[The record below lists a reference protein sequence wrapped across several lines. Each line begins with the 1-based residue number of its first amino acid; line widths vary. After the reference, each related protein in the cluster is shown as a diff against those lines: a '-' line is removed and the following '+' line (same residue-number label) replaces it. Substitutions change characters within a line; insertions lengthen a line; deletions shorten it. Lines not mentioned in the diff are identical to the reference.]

1 LRRFAIVLLLFMLV
15 RSLPAQT
22 PALSSIRG
30 TLVRW
35 GTADP
40 VASATIELRGASNPD
55 GAPIA
60 ITATRASGEFVFP
73 SVPTGTYRIVAIGA
87 GFATAEYGQ
96 LRPNGDGR
104 PLTLARG
111 EETRVTMGIIPGGV
125 ISGTV
130 TDQDG
135 QPMVYASVTVMKV
148 AYDAEGQ
155 MTTTTA
161 LEAKTNDLGE
171 YRAFWLP
178 PGQYVVNGG
187 RSRLNTFGNQGMVN
201 PRGSDMSIP
210 SMMVTNSARPRA
222 SAPPV
227 EEPSPEARISGI
239 GSMYYPNVPDVRG
252 AELIEVRE
260 GSEVSNIN
268 IRFTS
273 ASRPAGAVA
282 LRGVVVEPSG
292 APVQGNFSVSISTWP
307 LATPTPFATVRMQTT
322 RVPAMDPAQA
332 ARGAQIYV
340 ADNGKFDGAAARGV
354 YQIRATRGEM
364 SGRVIIDAGSGDLDV
379 KIPLVPP
386 TTVSGRVSIVGGGT
400 ANLSGLRVTLR
411 TAPNIQLTSP
421 VAADGQFRVE
431 GVIPGDYQV
440 SLPLTGILQN
450 AYVKSIPETA
460 LRVEGTEPVP
470 PLEIGISLGAAS
482 LKGRVLNAR
491 QGPVTQATVV
501 VLPPGRPPF
510 RSDRVAV
517 FTTNASGQFEFRG
530 LPPGEYRVFAWED
543 VDPGAWFNASFVGAY
558 ERDATALT
566 LSEGQSRELELRV
579 IPATR

>member
-1 LRRFAIVLLLFMLV
+1 LRRFAIVLLFFMLV

-40 VASATIELRGASNPD
+40 VASATIELRGASNTD
-55 GAPIA
+55 GAPVA
-60 ITATRASGEFVFP
+60 ITATRANGEFVFSGIP
-73 SVPTGTYRIVAIGA
+73 VGTYRIGAMRA
-87 GFATAEYGQ
+87 GFAAAEYGQ

-104 PLTLARG
+104 PLTTARG
-111 EETRVTMGIIPGGV
+111 EETRVTMRIIPGGV

-148 AYDAEGQ
+148 SYDAEGQ

-187 RSRLNTFGNQGMVN
+187 RSRLNTFGNIGMMN
-201 PRGSDMSIP
+201 PKGSDTSVP
-210 SMMVTNSARPRA
+210 SMMVTNSTRPRA

-239 GSMYYPNVPDVRG
+239 GSMYYPNAPEVRG
-252 AELIEVRE
+252 AELIEVRA

-282 LRGVVVEPSG
+282 LRGVVVAPSG

-307 LATPTPFATVRMQTT
+307 VATPTPFATVRMQTT
-322 RVPAMDPAQA
+322 RVPATDPAQA

-354 YQIRATRGEM
+354 YQIRATHGEM

-386 TTVSGRVSIVGGGT
+386 TTVSGRVSIVGGGA
-400 ANLSGLRVTLR
+400 ANLSGLGVTLR
-411 TAPNIQLTSP
+411 TIPNIQFTSP
-421 VAADGQFRVE
+421 VAADGQFRIE
-431 GVIPGDYQV
+431 AVIPGDYQV
-440 SLPLTGILQN
+440 SLPLTGVLQN
-450 AYVKSIPETA
+450 AYVKSIPEGL

-470 PLEIGISLGAAS
+470 PLEIAVSLNAAS
-482 LKGRVLNAR
+482 VKGRVMNTR
-491 QGPVTQATVV
+491 QEPVSQATVV
-501 VLPPGRPPF
+501 VLPPGQPPF
-510 RSDRVAV
+510 RPDRYAV
-517 FTTNASGQFEFRG
+517 FTTGPSGQFEFRG
-530 LPPGEYRVFAWED
+530 LPPGQYRIFAWED
-543 VDPGAWFNASFVGAY
+543 VDPGAWFNTAFIGNY
-558 ERDATALT
+558 ERDATPLT
-566 LSEGQSRELELRV
+566 LVEGHKGELELRV
-579 IPATR
+579 IPASR